1 MRRVVLTAAV
11 AAVASMAFAG
21 VASAAPYTLQHYTAK
36 INGSNKAGTSK
47 KPKAISVTLN
57 PHHDVS
63 LAGGPTNA
71 AGQNTGAVLE
81 APFATVLAYTWF
93 PKEIKV
99 DTSVVP
105 GCDEKTILNT
115 PDKCPKGS
123 EVGTSNPGGR
133 EANGKDKCEA
143 AGTNDKGQPTAC
155 TVYAAGLVRKKDLP
169 EGAGTYLASGTTFPN
184 GTVLAVRIFAMN
196 KLANG
201 KKAKDTLALR
211 VVSPISGNVI
221 IRAEFAKV
229 SAAEKAQFDGAARY
243 ATRTKF
249 SIPTGLIEPVSGYMS
264 QLTDFNAGLKAISK
278 KGKPFFGL
286 AGCPASKKLDFGY
299 NGQYNLG
306 LDKSSSPKN
315 APENGGFSINSTGP
329 IVSSEVPCT

>member
-21 VASAAPYTLQHYTAK
+21 VASAAPYTLQRYTAK

-57 PHHDVS
+57 PHHDVG
-63 LAGGPTNA
+63 LAGGNTNT
-71 AGQNTGAVLE
+71 GSLNTGAVME

-99 DTSVVP
+99 DTSVIP
-105 GCDEKTILNT
+105 GCAEKVILAT

-123 EVGTSNPGGR
+123 EVGTANAGGR
-133 EANGKDKCEA
+133 DPVTGKDKCEDQ
-143 AGTNDKGQPTAC
+143 GTNDKGQPIAC
-155 TVYAAGLVRKKDLP
+155 TVYAAGLIRKKDLA
-169 EGAGTYLASGTTFPN
+169 EGVGTYTKSGASFPN
-184 GTVLAVRIFAMN
+184 GTVLSVRIFAMN

-201 KKAKDTLALR
+201 KSVKNTLALR
-211 VVSPISGNVI
+211 VVSPVSGNVI

-229 SAAEKAQFDGAARY
+229 SAAEKAQFGASRY
-243 ATRTKF
+243 TTRTKF
-249 SIPTGLIEPVSGYMS
+249 SIPTGLIEPLPGFMS

-299 NGQYNLG
+299 NGQYNLA
-306 LDKSSSPKN
+306 LDRNSSPKN